1 MSTFQV
7 DLRGMVDLLSRN
19 LYSGPRVYVRELLQ
33 NCVDAIS
40 ARRELNPQAPAR
52 ISFTIEGNTLTCA
65 DTGIGLTEQEAGT
78 LLSTIGASSKRDE
91 LGLAR
96 SDFLGQFG
104 IGLLSCFMVSPEI
117 DVRSRSAKD
126 PNAPTVHWQGHTDGT
141 YSVDVLDAVDPGV
154 LRQSGTVITL
164 HALPGEVWME
174 PDTVRSLIDEFGSLL
189 PVEIEVRSQG
199 RTTHHG
205 NAKAPWELPRE
216 QQVRWCREN
225 LGFNPSEILEIE
237 IPGSGLHGLVAINP
251 DGVSTNDSRHTVYV
265 KRMLVSRS
273 AQGLAPKWA
282 YFARVVADADYL
294 RLTASREQLADD
306 DLLHDT
312 ANAVGTGI
320 RTWLERLAKHA
331 PGTFNEFVASHAVG
345 LRSVALTDD
354 YMLDLVSKYVPYQ
367 TTLGPRTLVE
377 LAEMDKPVRYTRSV
391 DQYRALADVAASQ
404 ELVLVNAGY
413 AYEDE
418 VLGAFMRNQTVS
430 GKSVNISLVD
440 PGDLLDAFQN
450 ASPAEEAEALDLM
463 LVAARAIN
471 PADCEV
477 VLRRFEPATMP
488 ALYLPDPDLAERQVA
503 KTARENADSIW
514 QELLGVTDPF
524 ANSRPP
530 RLVLNRANS
539 LVARLV
545 AVGSNEKIASQVL
558 RGLYVQCLLAG
569 RQPLGPKER
578 AWAAQAL
585 GALLDMALQG

>member
-40 ARRELNPQAPAR
+40 ARRELDPQAPAR

-141 YSVDVLDAVDPGV
+141 YSVDVLDDVDPGV

-237 IPGSGLHGLVAINP
+237 IPGSGLRGLVAINP
-251 DGVSTNDSRHTVYV
+251 DGVSANDSRHTVYV

-524 ANSRPP
+524 AN
-530 RLVLNRANS
+530 
-539 LVARLV
+539 
-545 AVGSNEKIASQVL
+545 
-558 RGLYVQCLLAG
+558 
-569 RQPLGPKER
+569 
-578 AWAAQAL
+578 
-585 GALLDMALQG
+585 